1 MTDDQGH
8 NDTAVPPKTTSAK
21 EAALPLATTTREIYS
36 TYMICMSRHW
46 EKYSGKI
53 QNILEY
59 MLRSN
64 KKWSTCTKEE
74 AIVNNNDI
82 NIYKYTNVCTTPR
95 ENHIEHIISISF
107 YKPWE
112 WELCYHTY
120 LPVSNRLITLG
131 KQKDDEIQWVKKNR
145 KWKRRHHC
153 FHDLAELTQSL

>member
-1 MTDDQGH
+1 MTR
-8 NDTAVPPKTTSAK
+8 DTMTQQCRQKPQVPKKLRCHWRQQQEKYTQH
-21 EAALPLATTTREIYS
+21 IWY
-36 TYMICMSRHW
+36 ICMSRQW

-112 WELCYHTY
+112 WELCYHTH

-153 FHDLAELTQSL
+153 FHDLAQLTQSL